1 MSLENGS
8 PIGCRF
14 LFEIRVN
21 VSRALKKQSR
31 IGIVDFFEKCRSI
44 DFFESLFWG
53 KMLLFNNN
61 RH

>member
-31 IGIVDFFEKCRSI
+31 IGIVDFLKSS
-44 DFFESLFWG
+44 DV
-53 KMLLFNNN
+53 
-61 RH
+61 